1 MILSKERLEEGAG
14 GAHPKRRVLPQGGLP
29 TGRRM
34 LGARI
39 FEPLTRVLNPF
50 YRVFRQAGLT
60 RGPHL

>member
-14 GAHPKRRVLPQGGLP
+14 GAHPRRKVLSQGGLP

-39 FEPLTRVLNPF
+39 FGPLTRVTNPI
-50 YRVFRQAGLT
+50 YRVSRQAGLT